1 MDTVKV
7 KKDWFVSSGGNIKDR
22 YEMDTKTVG
31 GGTYG
36 KVVKGKVKGTKDVR
50 AIKIIPKSKVRNPE
64 RFATEINIL
73 KKMDH
78 PNIIK
83 LYETYEDSL
92 FVYLVME

>member
-1 MDTVKV
+1 MEALKV
-7 KKDWFVSSGGNIKDR
+7 NKSWFVSSGANIKDR
-22 YEMDTKTVG
+22 YELDTRTVG
-31 GGTYG
+31 EGTYG
-36 KVVKGKVKGTKDVR
+36 KVVKGKLKGGKETR

-73 KKMDH
+73 KTLDH